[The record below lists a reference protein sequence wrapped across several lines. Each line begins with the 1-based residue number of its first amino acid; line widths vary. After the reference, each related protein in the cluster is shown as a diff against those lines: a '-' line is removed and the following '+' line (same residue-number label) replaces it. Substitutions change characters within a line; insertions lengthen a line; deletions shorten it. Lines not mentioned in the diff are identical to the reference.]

1 MGNNTQLRLGNS
13 LVLGEYTQLR
23 KSRIIRSRNGSTIS
37 PRIFNGFVN
46 LTAPGAVCAI
56 LDSKGASDMSGSK

>member
-13 LVLGEYTQLR
+13 LVLGEYTQLK

-37 PRIFNGFVN
+37 PRVFNGFVN
-46 LTAPGAVCAI
+46 LTASGLICAI
-56 LDSKGASDMSGSK
+56 IR